1 MGSTGTSYDQSTERN
16 WRFPDAAWSSD
27 ATKHWKEHP
36 ELSNITDWESGLS
49 ESERKAIHHWIGAGY
64 DDDAS
69 QLYTTEWDNLS
80 NDNKQ
85 FLSNLY
91 NAVDKFELKKPIQV
105 NRSTNF
111 RIFGAPSGSYK
122 MSADDVRNF
131 LKNETKGGYL
141 QNDGFMSFSTKTDG
155 VTVAG
160 SGLVIHL
167 QVPPNKGGG
176 AYVSG
181 IGGNHSE
188 REYLV
193 NNNAIFKFDVKSV
206 RESGGKVHVNAKYVG
221 RSKMQTIDSKNK
233 SRYKKE
239 PNPKF

>member
-1 MGSTGTSYDQSTERN
+1 MGSTGTSAERN
-16 WRFPDAAWSSD
+16 WSFPNTEWSSE
-27 ATKHWKEHP
+27 ATQHWRDHP
-36 ELSNITDWESGLS
+36 ELSNINEWEQGLS
-49 ESERKAIHHWIGAGY
+49 REESQAVNNWVGSGY
-64 DDDAS
+64 YDAEE
-69 QLYTTEWDNLS
+69 LYNTEWDNLS
-80 NDNKQ
+80 DYNKK

-105 NRSTNF
+105 NRMTNF
-111 RIFGAPSGSYK
+111 KIFGGGLHMTAEQVK
-122 MSADDVRNF
+122 DF

-141 QNDGFMSFSTKTDG
+141 QNDGFMSFSTKQNG

-176 AYVSG
+176 AYISG
-181 IGGNHSE
+181 IGGNPSE

-193 NNNAIFKFDVKSV
+193 NNNAIFKFDAKSV
-206 RESGGKVHVNAKYVG
+206 REENGKIHVNAKYVG